1 MSSIAELLLVYPD
14 PPPPLL
20 AQTLD
25 LAGHRWKAVSN
36 ASVAVASEPSQGW
49 AGAVICADEDPEG
62 AFGICRVL
70 RKRDAPLEPVLV
82 LVSGGQL
89 GDLEL
94 REDLF
99 DDFCLTPFHPT
110 ELEARLRHLR
120 WRSGKGARPEIAQYG
135 DLVLNLETY
144 QAGTSRGPLD
154 LTYMEYELL
163 KFFVTHPGKVFT
175 RETLLSRVW
184 GYEYYGGA
192 RTVDV
197 HVRRLRAKLGEEH
210 ASWIQTV
217 RSGGYRFGQSRWMS
231 SAPGGQGS
239 GDEPAE

>member
-1 MSSIAELLLVYPD
+1 MTPPTSGSDDLLLVYPD
-14 PPPPLL
+14 PPPALL

-25 LAGHRWKAVSN
+25 LAGYGWKAVSN
-36 ASVAVASEPSQGW
+36 ASIATASEPSEGW
-49 AGAVICADEDPEG
+49 GGGVICADEDPEG
-62 AFGICRVL
+62 AFGICRAL

-82 LVSGGQL
+82 LISGAQL
-89 GDLEL
+89 GDLEM

-99 DDFCLTPFHPT
+99 DDFCLSPFHPK
-110 ELEARLRHLR
+110 ELEARLRHLF
-120 WRSGKGARPEIAQYG
+120 WRSGRGARPEIAEYG
-135 DLVLNLETY
+135 DMVLNLETY
-144 QAGTSRGPLD
+144 QAAIGSRPLD

-163 KFFVTHPGKVFT
+163 KFLITHPGKVFT

-217 RSGGYRFGQSRWMS
+217 RSVGYRFGQSRW
-231 SAPGGQGS
+231 G
-239 GDEPAE
+239 PAAAAAAESE